1 MTEKS
6 GKGGGSGRKPGSGPR
21 GLQKK
26 VHVKTR
32 AKRTISSARWLERQ
46 LNDPYVAA
54 AKNDG
59 YHSRAAYKLLQM
71 QEELEIFTQG
81 MRVIDLGAAPGG
93 WTQVVCDIVKP
104 GASGGKVVAIDYLEM
119 KPVSE
124 AVFFQMDFTDD
135 AAPDV
140 LKNAIGGK
148 AHVVMS
154 DMAPPTIGH
163 KQTDHLRIMAL
174 AELAY
179 AFAQEVLLPGG
190 TFLAKVFQG
199 GAERDLLNQMKKD
212 FTKVKHVKPPA
223 SRADSSEMYVV
234 AMGFRG

>member
-1 MTEKS
+1 MTDK
-6 GKGGGSGRKPGSGPR
+6 KPPKPPGTAPR
-21 GLQKK
+21 GLQKT
-26 VHVKTR
+26 VLVKTR
-32 AKRTISSARWLERQ
+32 RKRSISSSRWLQRQ

-54 AKNDG
+54 AKADG

-71 QEELEIFTQG
+71 HEELDIFKPG

-93 WTQVVCDIVKP
+93 WTQVVCAIVKP
-104 GASGGKVVAIDYLEM
+104 GANGGKVVAIDYLEM
-119 KPVSE
+119 KPVAE
-124 AVFFQMDFTDD
+124 AEVFLMDFMDNE
-135 AAPDV
+135 APDV

-154 DMAPPTIGH
+154 DMAPPTMGH
-163 KQTDHLRIMAL
+163 KQTDHIRIMGL
-174 AELAY
+174 AEAAY
-179 AFAQEVLLPGG
+179 EFAREVLLPDG

-199 GAERDLLNQMKKD
+199 GAEKDLLNLLKKD
-212 FTKVKHVKPPA
+212 FTKVKHVKPHA

>member
-1 MTEKS
+1 MTDKKPPKPPGKS
-6 GKGGGSGRKPGSGPR
+6 GTNPR

-26 VHVKTR
+26 VRVKTR
-32 AKRTISSARWLERQ
+32 AKRSISSARWLERQ

-54 AKNDG
+54 AKSEG
-59 YHSRAAYKLLQM
+59 YHSRAAFKLLEM
-71 QEELEIFTQG
+71 NEELQIFKPG
-81 MRVIDLGAAPGG
+81 MKVIDLGAAPGG
-93 WTQVVCDIVKP
+93 WTQVVCEIVKP
-104 GASGGKVVAIDYLEM
+104 GENGGKVVAIDYLEM

-124 AVFFQMDFTDD
+124 AEFFQMDFTDD

-154 DMAPPTIGH
+154 DMAPPTMGH
-163 KQTDHLRIMAL
+163 KQTDHIRIMGL

-179 AFAQEVLLPGG
+179 DFAKDVLLPDGV
-190 TFLAKVFQG
+190 FLAKVFQG
-199 GAERDLLNQMKKD
+199 GAERDFLNQLKKD
-212 FTKVKHVKPPA
+212 FQKVKHIKPPA

-234 AMGFRG
+234 ALGFRG